1 VRPSSGGPHA
11 ATIGLVTRRLLLAF
25 AVALT
30 GAVAVVAAV
39 VLAAGGDGDDPGPAS
54 SPAPARASAPVV
66 PNLDEC
72 ARVGDDL
79 ARQCYTDA
87 FVAMVRGRGDPRP
100 AVAAIADAAWKEG
113 AGLLS
118 DCHGIMHTV
127 GRRYAQE
134 SGLELGTLMGVLPQS
149 NDPGCSAGFAHGM
162 VTAVA
167 PDIDPSRPG
176 EAARVCGDAGTRY
189 QEYSCVHGFGHAFM
203 RVYGSR
209 VDAALD
215 LCSGLGATA
224 APDCAQ
230 GAYHDYWFAMAG
242 YDGTEPPEEAVRDPR
257 VLCGRAPAQFVRPCW
272 YRAWVENRPE
282 AFAVATPEDLDAL
295 CYRLEGLQRSACIT
309 GAAVIGPPDPAEQ
322 LALCARLAVE
332 ADAIACV
339 RGTKVQNLLREP
351 PEALVDLVE
360 RCDGFGAARVGT
372 ACRRWLGKA
381 IAVLTDGAF
390 ARDGCARLPTAR
402 ARRDCAAGAG
412 SMDTALETFS

>member
-1 VRPSSGGPHA
+1 M
-11 ATIGLVTRRLLLAF
+11 TRRLVLALV
-25 AVALT
+25 VALAGAAAVL
-30 GAVAVVAAV
+30 GAVV
-39 VLAAGGDGDDPGPAS
+39 VLAGGGDEG
-54 SPAPARASAPVV
+54 APTAPSAQKAGVAVPVV

-72 ARVGDDL
+72 ARAGAEV
-79 ARQCYTDA
+79 ARGCYTDA
-87 FVAMVRGRGDPRP
+87 FLALVRGRDDPRP
-100 AVAAIADAAWKEG
+100 VVAAIADAAWKEG

-127 GRRYAQE
+127 GRTYAEE
-134 SGLELGTLMGVLPQS
+134 SGLELGTLMSVLPQS

-176 EAARVCGDAGTRY
+176 EAARVCGESGTRY

-209 VDAALD
+209 TDAALD
-215 LCSGLGATA
+215 LCSGLGRRA

-242 YDGTEPPEEAVRDPR
+242 YDDTEPPAEAIRDPR
-257 VLCGRAPAQFVRPCW
+257 ALCAKAPSRFVRPCW

-309 GAAVIGPPDPAEQ
+309 GAAVIGPPDPAAQ
-322 LALCARLAVE
+322 LALCAELASD

-351 PEALVDLVE
+351 PEALVDLVA
-360 RCDGFGAARVGT
+360 RCDRFGSRAVRT
-372 ACRRWLGKA
+372 ACREWLGKA
-381 IAVLTDGAF
+381 TAVLTDGAF
-390 ARDGCARLPTAR
+390 ARDGCPRLATAR
-402 ARRDCAAGAG
+402 ARRECAAGAA

>member
-1 VRPSSGGPHA
+1 M
-11 ATIGLVTRRLLLAF
+11 TRRLLLAL
-25 AVALT
+25 AVALA
-30 GAVAVVAAV
+30 GAAAVLAAV
-39 VLAAGGDGDDPGPAS
+39 VLAGGGDDEPERAE
-54 SPAPARASAPVV
+54 PAPARAALPVV
-66 PNLDEC
+66 PDLDPC
-72 ARVGDDL
+72 ARSGGDV
-79 ARQCYTDA
+79 ARACYSDA
-87 FVAMVRGRGDPRP
+87 FLAMVRGQDDPRP

-113 AGLLS
+113 AALLS

-127 GRRYAQE
+127 GRTYAAE

-203 RVYGSR
+203 RVYGSKIG
-209 VDAALD
+209 AALD
-215 LCSGLGATA
+215 LCRGLGPRA
-224 APDCAQ
+224 APDCGQ

-242 YDGTEPPEEAVRDPR
+242 YDDAEPPPDAIRDPR
-257 VLCGRAPAQFVRPCW
+257 RLCAGAPEAFVRPCW

-282 AFAVATPEDLDAL
+282 AFTVATPEDLDAL
-295 CYRLEGLQRSACIT
+295 CFQLTGLQRAACIS
-309 GAAVIGPPDPAEQ
+309 GAAVIGPSDPVEQ
-322 LALCARLAVE
+322 LALCARLEAD

-351 PEALVDLVE
+351 ADALVDLVA
-360 RCDGFGAARVGT
+360 RCDGFAAAGVRS

-381 IAVLTDGAF
+381 LAVLTDGDF
-390 ARDGCARLPTAR
+390 ADDGCPRLEAPR
-402 ARRDCAAGAG
+402 ARRECAAGAAT
-412 SMDTALETFS
+412 MDTALETFS